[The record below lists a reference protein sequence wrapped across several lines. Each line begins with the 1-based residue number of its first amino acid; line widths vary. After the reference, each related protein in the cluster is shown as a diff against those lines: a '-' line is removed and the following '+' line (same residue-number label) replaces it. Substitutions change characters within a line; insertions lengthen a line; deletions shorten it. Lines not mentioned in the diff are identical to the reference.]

1 MNKSRHLPADQRKEM
16 TVRAVVDLCGK
27 EDPARITT
35 ASIAK
40 HMKVTQGALFRHFAS
55 KDAIWKAVA
64 EWVAE
69 RVMQRLDKAARQADS
84 PLGALEAMF
93 MAHIGFIVEH
103 PGVPRMMMGQ
113 LQHGRPTPARRM
125 VFSLLSGYRERI
137 EVLLNEGCEQGELR
151 ADLDIEAATTQFVG
165 TIQGLVMQSLIAG
178 DVRQTLEL
186 APGAFGIYRQGIV
199 AQQGE
204 KS

>member
-1 MNKSRHLPADQRKEM
+1 MNKSRHLPADERKEM

-27 EDPARITT
+27 DDPARITT
-35 ASIAK
+35 ASIAR

-69 RVMQRLDKAARQADS
+69 RVMQRLDGAARKSDS
-84 PLGALEAMF
+84 PLEALEAMF

-113 LQHGRPTPARRM
+113 LQHGRSTPARRL
-125 VFSLLSGYRERI
+125 VFSLLSRYRERI
-137 EVLLNEGCEQGELR
+137 EALLADGCRQGELR
-151 ADLDIEAATTQFVG
+151 ADLDIEAATTQFIG

-178 DVRQTLEL
+178 DVRQTLDL
-186 APGAFGIYRQGIV
+186 APGAFGIYRQGI
-199 AQQGE
+199 AAERGGD
-204 KS
+204 S